1 MSDYNAN
8 MTERPAERAV
18 VAAMIA
24 PQADEDTALEEI
36 RELLR
41 TAGVLTDGTIVQR
54 REDQHAGTYLGS
66 GKLEELKRLVEHVD
80 PDVVVIDDAL
90 TPRQQRTLE
99 DKLERRVLDRTAVI
113 LDIFAQHAK
122 TAEGKVQVEL
132 AQLEYNMSR
141 MRGMWKHLERLGA
154 GGGNAGPGVGTRG
167 PGESQLETDRRLA
180 RNRVAL
186 LNRKLRELEGRRTTQ
201 RASRQNSIIP
211 KVALAGYTNAGKST
225 LLNALTGAE
234 VSMAN
239 RLFETLDPTTRAY
252 ERDGRRYLVT
262 DTVGFIERLPTQLV
276 DAFKSTLEE
285 TLLANLVVIVA
296 DGSAEE
302 VRLQQHL
309 EAVRAVLEQIGAGK
323 IPTVLALN
331 KSDRLDATQKEQL
344 QRRYPDAVIVAAR
357 TGDGL
362 PALMERIAASF
373 ASQWTHVDLVI
384 PYAEAGLLSELYE
397 AGTPVERADMED
409 GIHASAHLPERLL
422 KKVDKYRI
430 DAATAAAAAEAFASM
445 DELYAPEA
453 EADAEVDA

>member
-24 PQADEDTALEEI
+24 PQADEDAALEEI

-41 TAGVLTDGTIVQR
+41 TAGVITDGTIVQR

-262 DTVGFIERLPTQLV
+262 DTVGFIVRLPTQLV
-276 DAFKSTLEE
+276 NAFKSTLEE
-285 TLLANLVVIVA
+285 TLLADLVVIVA

-323 IPTVLALN
+323 VPTVLA
-331 KSDRLDATQKEQL
+331 
-344 QRRYPDAVIVAAR
+344 
-357 TGDGL
+357 
-362 PALMERIAASF
+362 
-373 ASQWTHVDLVI
+373 
-384 PYAEAGLLSELYE
+384 
-397 AGTPVERADMED
+397 
-409 GIHASAHLPERLL
+409 
-422 KKVDKYRI
+422 
-430 DAATAAAAAEAFASM
+430 
-445 DELYAPEA
+445 
-453 EADAEVDA
+453 